1 VEEARR
7 MLTIYSVL
15 DNDSRLKLLY
25 TILDEPGITFDDV
38 ARKTKM
44 DKAALAYHLGVL
56 KRVKLV
62 EMKCEKINK
71 KSRYWVT
78 EKGKEIL
85 EKLRRQPL
93 NI

>member
-25 TILDEPGITFDDV
+25 TILDEPGITFEDV

-62 EMKCEKINK
+62 ECEKINK

-78 EKGKEIL
+78 EEGKEIL